1 MYVRPVKFINCLTD
15 VTLIIKLPIG
25 VMTKCERCIVVQTI
39 KIIRSIHSL
48 PSCLKKKK
56 KEKLAVLG
64 KFICGVSGI
73 SLLWTIDFMKANW
86 STFQKVLMK

>member
-39 KIIRSIHSL
+39 NNSFNSFVTLL
-48 PSCLKKKK
+48 PK
-56 KEKLAVLG
+56 KEKKENSFGEIYLWCVWYL
-64 KFICGVSGI
+64 FI
-73 SLLWTIDFMKANW
+73 MAY
-86 STFQKVLMK
+86 